1 MKVGNIITLNGRNAN
16 GKLFKVIE
24 VVRRRKAGITEI
36 VFHPIG
42 NPNKWHAS
50 WKRYYDVVKEK

>member
-24 VVRRRKAGITEI
+24 VVVPVITSEVNVLITVSTKATIFTNLPE
-36 VFHPIG
+36 
-42 NPNKWHAS
+42 
-50 WKRYYDVVKEK
+50 